1 MPTRLR
7 IAPLLDIVLID
18 DPIQVE
24 RLDDDPA
31 ISRELSP
38 SGGWLHRLLH
48 ARIYGTLTVSSA
60 PLPAFARR
68 EDPQRALR
76 QEKLERQLSSRAA
89 PSLDADAMRTLARY
103 VAGVDPVVPVGVAVQ
118 QLVGRMFLPGYEA
131 TPESY
136 AAAKLIDAWPKAD
149 PIRAL
154 WWRWSGRLRSSK
166 ELVWELAENDP
177 QCIHATALAMHN
189 LVGALDRMRAL
200 LKDAP
205 QRRRLTPE
213 QAAAA
218 SLIAPRMVLRS
229 CIRETRVP
237 FLKRPLYPGTLVIF
251 RLEKMHKGTA
261 DSALALARERWNQ
274 CPAHDIVPR
283 LLGEIWTAAV
293 EEWAELRYA
302 QRPPSLFVRFLIRG
316 FALLN
321 RIVPWHR
328 MPKWIALLNIGM
340 IRVVLRAHNLRGT
353 TTPPTRVT
361 GCPVAWRPRFWHSRT
376 SDGTY
381 NDLADPAMGSAHSR
395 FGRNVAAA
403 HTRVEPEPALL
414 QPNPRTISRRL
425 MTRRSFIPATT
436 LNVLAAAW
444 IQFQVHDWFSHGS
457 NDKRRPFQIELEPDD
472 DWPERPMRI
481 ERTRGDPTGHHDA
494 AAPPTFTN
502 AVTHWWDASQL
513 YGSDLATQHRVRA
526 FNDGKLG
533 VLRSGLLPFDRS
545 TGIEITGVNGNW
557 WVGLSLLHTL
567 FTLEHNAICD
577 RLRAEHP
584 EWDDE
589 QLFQTAR
596 LVNAA
601 LIAKI
606 HTLEWTPA
614 ILAHPAVKTGMRA
627 NWWGFV
633 GERLHRLLGRAGE
646 WDVLWGIPGSDTE
659 HHSAPYAM
667 TEEFVAVYRM
677 HPLLPDLYTFHSATG
692 GKSHGARDLA
702 GVSGRQTRALLNDIP
717 MPDLFYSLGI
727 ANPGAITLHN
737 YPEGLQRFR
746 RVEDDVLLD
755 VAAVDVLRDRER
767 GVPRYNAF
775 RQLLHLPRV
784 RSFEELSPQWGEE
797 LRDVYQHIDRVD
809 LMVGLLAETPPRG
822 SGFSDTAFRIFILM
836 ASRRLKSDRFFTTD
850 YTPAVYTQAGLDW
863 IDDNDMKSVVLRH
876 YPVLTPAIQDV
887 ANVFAP
893 WDRIAGRP

>member
-7 IAPLLDIVLID
+7 IAPLFDIVLID
-18 DPIQVE
+18 DPAQM
-24 RLDDDPA
+24 RQLDDDPA

-38 SGGWLHRLLH
+38 AGGWIHRLLH
-48 ARIYGTLTVSSA
+48 ARIYRTLTVDAA
-60 PLPAFARR
+60 PLPAFVRR
-68 EDPQRALR
+68 EDSLRALS
-76 QEKLERQLSSRAA
+76 QKKLDLELSSRA
-89 PSLDADAMRTLARY
+89 PLPLDADAMRTMARY
-103 VAGVDPVVPVGVAVQ
+103 VAGAAPDLPVGIAVQ
-118 QLVGRMFLPGYEA
+118 QLVGRMFVSGYAA

-136 AAAKLIDAWPKAD
+136 AAAKLIAAWPTAD

-154 WWRWSGRLRSSK
+154 WWLWSGRLRDSK
-166 ELVWELAENDP
+166 DLIWTLAKSDP

-189 LVGALDRMRAL
+189 LVSALDRMRAL
-200 LKDAP
+200 LKDATP
-205 QRRRLTPE
+205 RRRLSPE
-213 QAAAA
+213 QAAAI
-218 SLIAPRMVLRS
+218 SLIAPRALLRS

-237 FLKRPLYPGTLVIF
+237 FLRNPLYPGTLVLF
-251 RLEKMHKGTA
+251 RLEKMHKGSL
-261 DSALALARERWNQ
+261 DDGLALARGRWNQ
-274 CPAHDIVPR
+274 CPAHDVVPR
-283 LLGEIWTAAV
+283 ALGAVWTEAR
-293 EEWAELRYA
+293 EEWTQLRYT
-302 QRPPSLFVRFLIRG
+302 QHPPSIFVRLLIRG

-321 RIVPWHR
+321 RRVPWHR
-328 MPKWIALLNIGM
+328 MPRWLALLNIGM
-340 IRVVLRAHNLRGT
+340 IRVVLRARNLHGT

-361 GCPVAWRPRFWHSRT
+361 GCPVAWDSRFWHSRT
-376 SDGTY
+376 ADGTY
-381 NDLADPAMGSAHSR
+381 NDLADPAMGSAGTR
-395 FGRNVAAA
+395 FGRNVPLPLARA
-403 HTRVEPEPALL
+403 EPEPALL

-444 IQFQVHDWFSHGS
+444 IQFQVHDWFHHEPS
-457 NDKRRPFQIELEPDD
+457 DPRRSFQIELEPGD
-472 DWPERPMRI
+472 DWPEHPMRI
-481 ERTRGDPTGHHDA
+481 GRTPEDPTRRDDA
-494 AAPPTFTN
+494 LAPPAFVNTE
-502 AVTHWWDASQL
+502 THWWDASQL
-513 YGSDLATQHRVRA
+513 YGSNPNTQRRVRA
-526 FNDGKLG
+526 FEEGKLR
-533 VLRSGLLPFDRS
+533 LLSNGLLAFDGA
-545 TGIEITGVNGNW
+545 TGIEITGLNDNW

-567 FTLEHNAICD
+567 FSLEHNAICD

-584 EWDDE
+584 QWNDE

-627 NWWGFV
+627 NWWGVV
-633 GERLHRLLGRAGE
+633 GERLHHLLGRGGE
-646 WDVLWGIPGSDTE
+646 WDVLWGIPGSDTD

-677 HPLLPDLYTFHSATG
+677 HPLMPDDFAFHSATG
-692 GKSHGARDLA
+692 GQSYGTRKLA
-702 GVSGRQTRALLNDIP
+702 DVTGLRTRALLDNIP
-717 MPDLFYSLGI
+717 MHDLFYSLGI

-737 YPEGLQRFR
+737 YPDGLRTLR
-746 RVEDDVLLD
+746 RIDGTLLD
-755 VAAVDVLRDRER
+755 LAAVDVLRDRER

-775 RQLLHLPRV
+775 RELMHLPRV
-784 RSFEELSPQWGEE
+784 HSFEELCPPWATE
-797 LRDVYQHIDRVD
+797 LKDVYRHIDRVD
-809 LMVGLLAETPPRG
+809 LMVGLLAETPPKG
-822 SGFSDTAFRIFILM
+822 FGFSDTAFRIFILM

-863 IDDNDMKSVVLRH
+863 IDDHDMKSVVLRH